1 VQLDVPAVQSAL
13 ADIIRQVGEVQGM
26 KVRLTSIS
34 GAADQVS
41 RALDGMRLNILR
53 SVKDVEA
60 QLRVVEAEATAEAL
74 TA

>member
-1 VQLDVPAVQSAL
+1 
-13 ADIIRQVGEVQGM
+13 M
-26 KVRLTSIS
+26 KVKLTSIS

-41 RALDGMRLNILR
+41 RTLDGMRLSILR

-60 QLRVVEAEATAEAL
+60 QLLVVESEVDASL

>member
-1 VQLDVPAVQSAL
+1 M
-13 ADIIRQVGEVQGM
+13 GEVEGM

-34 GAADQVS
+34 GAADNAS

-60 QLRVVEAEATAEAL
+60 LLRVVEINATR
-74 TA
+74 TY

>member
-1 VQLDVPAVQSAL
+1 VPAVQTAL

-41 RALDGMRLNILR
+41 RSLDGMRLNILR

-60 QLRVVEAEATAEAL
+60 QLRVVETEDAVDAL

>member
-1 VQLDVPAVQSAL
+1 
-13 ADIIRQVGEVQGM
+13 M

-34 GAADQVS
+34 GAANDVS
-41 RALDGMRLNILR
+41 RTLDGMRLNIVR

-60 QLRVVEAEATAEAL
+60 QLRVVEAEVAAPPAL